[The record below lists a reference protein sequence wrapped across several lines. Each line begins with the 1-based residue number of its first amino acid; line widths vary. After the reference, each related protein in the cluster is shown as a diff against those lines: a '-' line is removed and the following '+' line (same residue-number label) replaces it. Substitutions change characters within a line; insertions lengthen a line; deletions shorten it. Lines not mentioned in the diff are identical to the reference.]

1 MINSNLRLG
10 FDKNALMKNRILF
23 TAQIAALSLVYTFIA
38 SYLKREYSGII
49 SLLFSITLIFSVFIY
64 LDLTILT
71 PPHKYDLQKEVW
83 TYENSFVTS
92 KAQGEYE

>member
-10 FDKNALMKNRILF
+10 FDKNALIKNRILF
-23 TAQIAALSLVYTFIA
+23 TAQIAALSFIYMVIT
-38 SYLKREYSGII
+38 SYLKHEYFGII

-71 PPHKYDLQKEVW
+71 PNINMTPQKEVC

-92 KAQGEYE
+92 KVQGDYE